1 MTGKTVRLILGLRLC
16 GCFTDF
22 QVKTPSGWWKAGWTC
37 RRTWVENSNLAGRN
51 LSLCW
56 HQEVWKLR
64 WYQAGS
70 QLLVTCGTKEM
81 GCWLTHMWWLM
92 MWHQDSHD
100 FHWFSL
106 IIWHALLLEIYMR
119 NGGLNIF
126 QRYTLEDNLQYQYM
140 FQRQSTLCRNIEA
153 SCWSNNCR
161 ENGTSS
167 PEPQI
172 LEAILCQQ
180 LWRRETLGE
189 PISY

>member
-1 MTGKTVRLILGLRLC
+1 MVSSQIFRWKLQVDGGKPGGHAGGPGR
-16 GCFTDF
+16 
-22 QVKTPSGWWKAGWTC
+22 KTPIRPVG
-37 RRTWVENSNLAGRN
+37 TWRGGSTV
-51 LSLCW
+51 SLCW
-56 HQEVWKLR
+56 HQEVWKLQ

-81 GCWLTHMWWLM
+81 GCWLTHKWWLM

-100 FHWFSL
+100 FHWFWL

-119 NGGLNIF
+119 HGGLNIF

-167 PEPQI
+167 PGPQI